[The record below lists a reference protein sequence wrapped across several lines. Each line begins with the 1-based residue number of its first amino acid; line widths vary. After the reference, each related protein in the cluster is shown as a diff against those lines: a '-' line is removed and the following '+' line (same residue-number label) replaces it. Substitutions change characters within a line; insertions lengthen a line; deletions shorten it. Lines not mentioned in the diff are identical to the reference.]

1 MYSGMIIISTRISP
15 PAAVFCI
22 RRSVPLPFGV
32 TSVTR
37 SSTVTCSRPFSL
49 ITSGQ
54 NGEWLQRCSFMEEPS
69 NTRTHTRNNS
79 TFAVCFQLI
88 LPPTLHQLCPE
99 QFFQPAA
106 THSVDIIQ
114 TSAVSKPFITKSP
127 KRKACLPLP
136 LPHFY
141 QFLVYCRPHLRVFAH
156 DLSETEHKQQRR
168 RFGFNNFLGMYK
180 KTFYLASYQV
190 DVTFCRAGSAGG
202 THCPFT
208 EPYRVKRKSLT
219 VPLWRRLI
227 CLKPT
232 TPLLKKTLV
241 R

>member
-1 MYSGMIIISTRISP
+1 MNDFRD
-15 PAAVFCI
+15 AVSWKN
-22 RRSVPLPFGV
+22 RQ
-32 TSVTR
+32 THA
-37 SSTVTCSRPFSL
+37 
-49 ITSGQ
+49 
-54 NGEWLQRCSFMEEPS
+54 
-69 NTRTHTRNNS
+69 HTRNNS

-219 VPLWRRLI
+219 VPLWLRLI

-232 TPLLKKTLV
+232 TPLLKKKPGQIGHVIITRMSYVSPTEKKTFIKDELKNYTSHE
-241 R
+241 RPGWSCPL

>member
-1 MYSGMIIISTRISP
+1 MNDFRD
-15 PAAVFCI
+15 AVSWKN
-22 RRSVPLPFGV
+22 RQ
-32 TSVTR
+32 THAH
-37 SSTVTCSRPFSL
+37 
-49 ITSGQ
+49 
-54 NGEWLQRCSFMEEPS
+54 
-69 NTRTHTRNNS
+69 THTRNNS

-180 KTFYLASYQV
+180 KMFYLASYQV

-227 CLKPT
+227 CLKLT
-232 TPLLKKTLV
+232 TPLLQNLV